1 MNWDNRPHRGRL
13 LALLL
18 GACGGP
24 PVSVTA
30 YLAAASWMSLSD
42 GWGVGLVLAVAF
54 GIAIGLTCVARLPES
69 VAVRAG
75 LAALY
80 VPAVVGGL
88 MLLWAF
94 ADQFSPGD

>member
-1 MNWDNRPHRGRL
+1 M
-13 LALLL
+13 
-18 GACGGP
+18 
-24 PVSVTA
+24 
-30 YLAAASWMSLSD
+30 
-42 GWGVGLVLAVAF
+42 VLAVAF